1 VDLDIDF
8 VRRQFPAFGQPAL
21 AGWSFFENAGGSYA
35 CRQTID
41 ALSAYY
47 TATKVQPYGPYPAS
61 QEAGAAIDR
70 SHQRWADAL
79 GVAAD
84 EVHFGPSTSMNCY
97 VLAQAFAGVLGP
109 GDEVVVTNQDHEAN
123 TGAVRRMAERVGAT
137 LVEWRMDP
145 ATGLLGLDE
154 LADLLGPATRLVTVP
169 HCSNIVGQENDV
181 AAIADLAHQSGA
193 RLVVDGVSYAPHS
206 FPDVAALG
214 ADVYLFSLYKTYS
227 VHQGLMVVRDGLLDE
242 LPNQGHAFNHHL
254 SSKRLTPAGPDHG
267 QEAAASAVLDYV
279 EALHRHH
286 TDQPPPAT
294 SQREAPTGGPGDKA
308 ATPTGSG
315 PGDKAATPAGSGE
328 GLGAITRA
336 VSARWRQRE
345 ASLLPAVLD
354 RLAAHPAVRLLG
366 PGATG
371 TGGLHRC
378 PTVAFVP
385 TDRHPEQI
393 ADELSRRRIM
403 CSAGHFYAYRV
414 LQGLGIDPE
423 RGVVRLSWVHY
434 TSDGEMANLMTALD
448 DVLGAGADLSPAA
461 PR

>member
-1 VDLDIDF
+1 VF
-8 VRRQFPAFGQPAL
+8 
-21 AGWSFFENAGGSYA
+21 
-35 CRQTID
+35 
-41 ALSAYY
+41 LSQ
-47 TATKVQPYGPYPAS
+47 VIMIEGLS
-61 QEAGAAIDR
+61 GEA
-70 SHQRWADAL
+70 
-79 GVAAD
+79 
-84 EVHFGPSTSMNCY
+84 
-97 VLAQAFAGVLGP
+97 VLARSAELVAGRWWNTLG
-109 GDEVVVTNQDHEAN
+109 
-123 TGAVRRMAERVGAT
+123 RL
-137 LVEWRMDP
+137 LV
-145 ATGLLGLDE
+145 
-154 LADLLGPATRLVTVP
+154 
-169 HCSNIVGQENDV
+169 
-181 AAIADLAHQSGA
+181 
-193 RLVVDGVSYAPHS
+193 
-206 FPDVAALG
+206 
-214 ADVYLFSLYKTYS
+214 
-227 VHQGLMVVRDGLLDE
+227 
-242 LPNQGHAFNHHL
+242 
-254 SSKRLTPAGPDHG
+254 
-267 QEAAASAVLDYV
+267 
-279 EALHRHH
+279 
-286 TDQPPPAT
+286 
-294 SQREAPTGGPGDKA
+294 
-308 ATPTGSG
+308 
-315 PGDKAATPAGSGE
+315 
-328 GLGAITRA
+328 